1 MQRQQKL
8 LQGQEAKNY
17 AEQLAATKAKDE
29 AESELL
35 ECSGPE
41 AAIKRVVVNKC
52 TL

>member
-8 LQGQEAKNY
+8 LQEQEAKNH
-17 AEQLAATKAKDE
+17 AEQLAAAKAKDE

-41 AAIKRVVVNKC
+41 ARYKANCR
-52 TL
+52 

>member
-8 LQGQEAKNY
+8 LQEQEAKKR
-17 AEQLAATKAKDE
+17 AEQPVAAKAKDEAE

-41 AAIKRVVVNKC
+41 ARYKANCR
-52 TL
+52 